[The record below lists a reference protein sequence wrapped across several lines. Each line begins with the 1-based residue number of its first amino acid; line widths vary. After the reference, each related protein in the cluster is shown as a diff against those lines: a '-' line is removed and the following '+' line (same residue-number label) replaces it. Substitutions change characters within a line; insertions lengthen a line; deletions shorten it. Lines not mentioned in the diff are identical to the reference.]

1 MNFCRHVS
9 LHVYTDEFGV
19 VLFIAH
25 TTHTHLHC
33 LKLVHVFEVSLATRS
48 EETHIMVSKC
58 PSILVFHRCSLVL

>member
-1 MNFCRHVS
+1 MNFCGHVS

-33 LKLVHVFEVSLATRS
+33 LKLVHVFEVSLAT
-48 EETHIMVSKC
+48 
-58 PSILVFHRCSLVL
+58 